1 VLTIVGEYISRIKK
15 YLFEY
20 LNEVEKDF
28 GSLMFCVLKKWLP
41 KI

>member
-15 YLFEY
+15 DLFEY